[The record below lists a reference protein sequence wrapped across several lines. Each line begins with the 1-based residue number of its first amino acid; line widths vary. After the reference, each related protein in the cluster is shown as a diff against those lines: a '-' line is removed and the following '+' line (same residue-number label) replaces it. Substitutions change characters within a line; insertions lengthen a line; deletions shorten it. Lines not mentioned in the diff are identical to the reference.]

1 MLAKYKKEIIA
12 YLTIFFAYILS
23 FGAGLLFIVF
33 NDLQQSILSTSFYA
47 DVIATIVI
55 FVIGWMY
62 RNASFYDPYW
72 SLAPFA
78 LCFYWTFMSQINYTM
93 RFDFLLLSLAI
104 WGTRLTFNWARGWKG
119 LKHEDW
125 RYQVLRSKTG
135 VYFPLV
141 NFFGIHLFPT
151 TIVFLC
157 MLPAYFAVRQ
167 QAYEA
172 GLLDVIAFMI
182 CIIATLIEL
191 VADEQQRNFRS
202 ERKDERDFCTIGLWR
217 YSRHPNYFGEV
228 LFWWGIY
235 LFVLA
240 ANASFWWT
248 IIGPV
253 LMTMMFIFIS
263 IPMMEEHMLHKNPE
277 YAKYQRYISMLV
289 PWY

>member
-1 MLAKYKKEIIA
+1 
-12 YLTIFFAYILS
+12 
-23 FGAGLLFIVF
+23 
-33 NDLQQSILSTSFYA
+33 
-47 DVIATIVI
+47 
-55 FVIGWMY
+55 
-62 RNASFYDPYW
+62 
-72 SLAPFA
+72 
-78 LCFYWTFMSQINYTM
+78 M

-172 GLLDVIAFMI
+172 GVLDVIAFMI

-202 ERKDERDFCTIGLWR
+202 ERKDDRDFCTIGLWR

-248 IIGPV
+248 IIGPA

-263 IPMMEEHMLHKNPE
+263 IPMMEEHMLQKNPE

>member
-12 YLTIFFAYILS
+12 YSTIFFAYLFS

-33 NDLQQSILSTSFYA
+33 YDMQQSILSTSFYA

-125 RYQVLRSKTG
+125 RYKVLRSKTG

-172 GLLDVIAFMI
+172 GVLDVIAFMI